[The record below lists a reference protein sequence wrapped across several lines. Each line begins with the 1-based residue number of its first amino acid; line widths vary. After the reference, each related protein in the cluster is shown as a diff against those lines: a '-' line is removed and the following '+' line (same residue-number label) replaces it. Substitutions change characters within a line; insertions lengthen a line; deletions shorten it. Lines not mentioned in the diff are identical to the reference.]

1 MAKRIHKREFY
12 HHEELHW
19 PGNIGLQLTIMTEFI
34 IPFLLMA
41 RFPVNDIGVYHGPQY
56 VFNVSRT
63 YMEEL
68 HNKTIIHGQMTATMK
83 CQNSSITNL
92 ICKLNDFT
100 AREYVE
106 ILSNSNVNFK
116 EQNSESK
123 LFNCINTKLCDT
135 FEIQFNKSELQGV
148 IVNKNLFDKEKF
160 HNIILL
166 KTLIM
171 PLNIFY
177 INQYDKIVGS
187 MRMNENVKYD
197 NINATIK
204 LTKEILKIPDDM
216 LMPFEISSIKGFDG
230 FKYTYKIT
238 HDAKKLKKNSPILGW
253 GFNIL
258 SNVQFQPLSFVHRLI
273 ISPHQFTSMNDEEI
287 SLIMPNGEKFLLINK
302 FLITLH
308 AIEPAL
314 NSLSPVIDPVFES
327 IY

>member
-1 MAKRIHKREFY
+1 MFY
-12 HHEELHW
+12 LFY
-19 PGNIGLQLTIMTEFI
+19 IFYYL
-34 IPFLLMA
+34 FLLFLSVA

-56 VFNVSRT
+56 IFNVSRT

-68 HNKTIIHGQMTATMK
+68 HNKTIIHGQMIATIK

-92 ICKLNDFT
+92 ICKLNDLT

-106 ILSNSNVNFK
+106 ILSNSNVKFR
-116 EQNSESK
+116 EQNSELK

-148 IVNKNLFDKEKF
+148 IVNKNLLDKENF

-166 KTLIM
+166 KALIM

-177 INQYDKIVGS
+177 INQYDKTVGS
-187 MRMNENVKYD
+187 IRMNENIKYN

-204 LTKEILKIPDDM
+204 LTKEILHIADNIS
-216 LMPFEISSIKGFDG
+216 MPFEISSIKGFNG

-238 HDAKKLKKNSPILGW
+238 HDLKKFKKDNSILGW
-253 GFNIL
+253 GFCIL

-273 ISPHQFTSMNDEEI
+273 ISPHHFTSMNDEEI
-287 SLIMPNGEKFLLINK
+287 SLIMPNGKKYLLINK
-302 FLITLH
+302 FLINLYT
-308 AIEPAL
+308 IEPAL
-314 NSLSPVIDPVFES
+314 NSLSPVVDPVFES
-327 IY
+327 INY